1 MNDPEPAAFQMSV
14 EYYVIARFQTTN
26 MPPKPPIKIKDQV
39 ERQRRLL
46 LAIPAINGKETSN
59 IHGTAY
65 HLILRHEGL

>member
-1 MNDPEPAAFQMSV
+1 
-14 EYYVIARFQTTN
+14 

-65 HLILRHEGL
+65 LLILRHEGL